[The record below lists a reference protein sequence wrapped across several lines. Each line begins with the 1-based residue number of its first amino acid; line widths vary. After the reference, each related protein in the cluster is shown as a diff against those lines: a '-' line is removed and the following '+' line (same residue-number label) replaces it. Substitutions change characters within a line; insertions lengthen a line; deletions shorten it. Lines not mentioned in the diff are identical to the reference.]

1 MPGSNYPLLDVD
13 ALNQLTTAPIF
24 KVNLYVSFPLG
35 PFLGGYFGVYAYNA
49 GVSYNF
55 TFVSVGSALDVSPY
69 NTNTFSQKY
78 VNGVNQSYPSTSKT
92 FIAQETVQNSPSV
105 SNNVHIRF
113 TARNSRWLFKEMEL
127 QPNLENCSAECS
139 NPYYMTGADLICT
152 NAIYTLPG
160 LPRGATVVWSASP
173 LNIVSI
179 APNANGSQAT
189 ITKTGAGNVTVSA
202 AINACTQT
210 TVTKA
215 IRVGGYSSG
224 DYPVSGSSSS
234 CKNTTVYFS
243 TVTLPGAISYTWFW
257 PGDWT
262 NASGQGTPNL
272 SVRTSTTSGQVGVRV
287 ANACDAGGSPGIIFV
302 NVNTFCGSNFIV
314 SPNPAADNVTI
325 TVKQTESTTA
335 AGSSSVSAGS
345 NRTTGFVKVQLFD
358 KLGSIKKTYN
368 YAKGTT
374 LAKLDVSALIPDVY
388 VLKIFDG
395 TDWEEHK
402 IIVSH

>member
-1 MPGSNYPLLDVD
+1 
-13 ALNQLTTAPIF
+13 
-24 KVNLYVSFPLG
+24 
-35 PFLGGYFGVYAYNA
+35 
-49 GVSYNF
+49 
-55 TFVSVGSALDVSPY
+55 
-69 NTNTFSQKY
+69 
-78 VNGVNQSYPSTSKT
+78 
-92 FIAQETVQNSPSV
+92 
-105 SNNVHIRF
+105 
-113 TARNSRWLFKEMEL
+113 
-127 QPNLENCSAECS
+127 
-139 NPYYMTGADLICT
+139 
-152 NAIYTLPG
+152 
-160 LPRGATVVWSASP
+160 
-173 LNIVSI
+173 
-179 APNANGSQAT
+179 
-189 ITKTGAGNVTVSA
+189 
-202 AINACTQT
+202 
-210 TVTKA
+210 
-215 IRVGGYSSG
+215 
-224 DYPVSGSSSS
+224 
-234 CKNTTVYFS
+234 
-243 TVTLPGAISYTWFW
+243 
-257 PGDWT
+257 
-262 NASGQGTPNL
+262 
-272 SVRTSTTSGQVGVRV
+272 V